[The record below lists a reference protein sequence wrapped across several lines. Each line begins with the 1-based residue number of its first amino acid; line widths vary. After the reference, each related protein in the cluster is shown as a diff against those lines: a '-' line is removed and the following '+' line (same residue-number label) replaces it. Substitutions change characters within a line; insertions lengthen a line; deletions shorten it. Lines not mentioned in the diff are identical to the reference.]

1 MTLISSELKRI
12 NNFNQ
17 TLNKRKM
24 KRYKLL
30 LTALLATGIFS
41 AVFFGC
47 QKDAKKNPS
56 VTSDAK
62 GGTTA
67 GAYSPVTLMCAGGN
81 TQSTIALTV
90 TAGATGAPAGFTI
103 QWMSI
108 DAYNA
113 FKQANPTLDW
123 PSDASQY
130 CAASFS
136 GVPYGSKNT
145 AQTGGSTYNLGSG
158 QSVIVYIGDLLDDEL
173 NSQLGLSTTCSDELQ
188 CGTQYVFRAFAH
200 ANSTMNRS
208 AYSFYN
214 DVCAKTADCNTAC
227 QHHGFGFWKN
237 NPLQV
242 ATVIAGLPGGTLS
255 LGTTAYTA
263 DMISAILNTAP
274 NGNGYII
281 LAHQLITAKLNQ
293 ICNDLT
299 AADGDIGATTF
310 SSATN
315 PATPPVTASATTT
328 FKAFA
333 GIISTLHGHN
343 ENCVDDC
350 STAITN

>member
-1 MTLISSELKRI
+1 
-12 NNFNQ
+12 
-17 TLNKRKM
+17 M
-24 KRYKLL
+24 KTYKLL
-30 LTALLATGIFS
+30 LTALLMTGIFTL
-41 AVFFGC
+41 VFFGC
-47 QKDAKKNPS
+47 QKEAKKKPI

-67 GAYSPVTLMCAGGN
+67 GTYSPVALTCAGGN

-90 TAGATGAPAGFTI
+90 TAGPTGAPAGFTI
-103 QWMSI
+103 QWMTY
-108 DAYNA
+108 DAYQA
-113 FKQANPTLDW
+113 FLSANPGMNW
-123 PSDASQY
+123 PSDASKY

-145 AQTGGSTYNLGSG
+145 AQTGGSTYNLGSN

-173 NSQLGLSTTCSDELQ
+173 NSQLGLSTTCSDELL
-188 CGTQYVFRAFAH
+188 CGTRYVFRAFAH

-208 AYSFYN
+208 AYSFYT
-214 DVCAKTADCNTAC
+214 DVCATTADCNTNCA
-227 QHHGFGFWKN
+227 HHGFGFWKN
-237 NPLQV
+237 NPDQV
-242 ATVIAGLPGGTLS
+242 ASVISGLPGGTLS

-281 LAHQLITAKLNQ
+281 LAHQLISAKLNQ
-293 ICNDLT
+293 VCNDLT
-299 AADGDIGATTF
+299 AADNDIGSTTF
-310 SSATN
+310 TSATN
-315 PATPPVTASATTT
+315 PATPPVTASATIS

-343 ENCVDDC
+343 ENCVNDC
-350 STAITN
+350 STAIIN

>member
-1 MTLISSELKRI
+1 MTAQAYQD
-12 NNFNQ
+12 F
-17 TLNKRKM
+17 LN
-24 KRYKLL
+24 
-30 LTALLATGIFS
+30 
-41 AVFFGC
+41 
-47 QKDAKKNPS
+47 
-56 VTSDAK
+56 
-62 GGTTA
+62 
-67 GAYSPVTLMCAGGN
+67 
-81 TQSTIALTV
+81 
-90 TAGATGAPAGFTI
+90 
-103 QWMSI
+103 
-108 DAYNA
+108 
-113 FKQANPTLDW
+113 ANPGMTW

-214 DVCAKTADCNTAC
+214 DVCAKTADCSTQC
-227 QHHGFGFWKN
+227 THHGFGYWKN
-237 NPLQV
+237 NPDQ
-242 ATVIAGLPGGTLS
+242 VIAALGGVDVPLSIGGAAYLP
-255 LGTTAYTA
+255 

-281 LAHQLITAKLNQ
+281 LAHQLITAKLNNL
-293 ICNDLT
+293 CNDLT
-299 AADGDIGATTF
+299 AADADMGSVTF
-310 SSATN
+310 SSSTN
-315 PATPPVTASATTT
+315 PATAPVTASATTS

-333 GIISTLHGHN
+333 GIISTLHAHN

-350 STAITN
+350 TIPIN